1 MTKVNVCSIALF
13 TSITFF
19 LASCGEKKKEIVFH
33 TPEFNMI
40 ASVDN
45 HAVIFSY
52 DFMTIMDKSK
62 VQSSEEMPM
71 EVKMAMSLYIG
82 NMLNSSNMGIRL
94 EGNNHVVITTT
105 DNGLVDFGFLTAE
118 VVNEDKV
125 KKGIKDFFK
134 GKGFE
139 EDGLHFL
146 QHQFSHTLAAWDS
159 DNIIF
164 IYSEN
169 EAIDLKTKAKSIL
182 DARKIEGAENDV
194 LESYLNREDD
204 MNMIV
209 YLDKWIELAKKEA
222 DGVLLD
228 EDFLN
233 LYSESYMVFAGN
245 FLAGKIVLEMEMHGE
260 ELKDSKYNLL
270 PGNPISKE
278 FMSYLSNED
287 PMMFGVA
294 SINTDAVFNIMLQN
308 DEMKDEFAQGIKQMG
323 WNEKEMRALFTGE
336 FSASLL
342 GIEMKPNPYYETQV
356 SLIED
361 EFFGDMNESYLPN
374 PSEIPFPVYLI
385 AIGLN
390 DTEKLKALFATLP
403 MIENKEEYFIV
414 GDDGFFVFSD
424 NKLMITSDQSI
435 ATTLGSGKQLNNY
448 KPDNEISSSLYG
460 EIIPNIANLPQALK
474 DMVIENGGNE
484 SDELLN
490 FINDFEKVTFSGSY
504 DKMRL
509 EVIMSDPESNSIEV
523 ITGKLM
529 KQIMQ
534 NMSLFM

>member
-19 LASCGEKKKEIVFH
+19 LASCGEKKEEIVFH

-40 ASVDN
+40 ASVGN

-164 IYSEN
+164 IYSES

-323 WNEKEMRALFTGE
+323 WNEKEMRGLFTGE

-374 PSEIPFPVYLI
+374 PSEIPSPVYLI

-424 NKLMITSDQSI
+424 DKLMITSDQSI
-435 ATTLGSGKQLNNY
+435 AATLGSGKQLNNY